1 MNQPFSS
8 QDPTNIVGA
17 TLAVALV
24 TLTNA
29 VALVNLTSKR
39 RQKRAREEGALISP
53 AKLGSSNSHSRG

>member
-8 QDPTNIVGA
+8 QDPTSIVGA

-29 VALVNLTSKR
+29 VVLVNLTSKR
-39 RQKRAREEGALISP
+39 RQKKICF
-53 AKLGSSNSHSRG
+53 KMKHS